1 MHLRTTARRRS
12 AQLAPLWEPSDDP
25 WTVAIM
31 HPSGMVVEEDCLS
44 IGGMAQTTT
53 AALARSPAARR

>member
-44 IGGMAQTTT
+44 IG
-53 AALARSPAARR
+53 